1 MLHDLLYINWNP
13 GPDIPI
19 TRIGNFSIKWY
30 GLLWGTSLMWCFFCM
45 QYIFKK
51 LHRNDEKIA
60 LAVQYVFIGGLIGAR
75 LAHIVFYNLD
85 YYMLHPVEL
94 IAVWKGG
101 LASHGGVVGGLLGL
115 YIFCR
120 RNKEYSFFWAL
131 DMGIICIMLLA
142 SLIRIGNLMNSELY
156 GKVSTVPWAFIFE
169 RPDGL
174 PWDSVFSGP
183 YNLPR
188 HPVVLYESF
197 AYFIIQ
203 VLMLLLFSKYKDTK
217 PGLYLT
223 VFLSGTFTVRF
234 LLEFL
239 KEPDGSLIFGLIS
252 KTQALDI
259 PFILA
264 GLFLMYFVLRNK
276 LHYSNKPSLING

>member
-1 MLHDLLYINWNP
+1 MQPILLFINWNP
-13 GPDIPI
+13 SPDFIH
-19 TRIGNFSIKWY
+19 IGNFSIKWY
-30 GLLWGTSLMWCFFCM
+30 GVLWGTSLMWCFFCS

-51 LHRNDEKIA
+51 LHRSDEKVA

-75 LAHIVFYNLD
+75 LAHILFYNLD
-85 YYMLHPVEL
+85 WYMAHPADL

-120 RNKEYSFFWAL
+120 RHREYSFFWTL
-131 DMGIICIMLLA
+131 DHGIITVVLMA

-156 GKVSTVPWAFIFE
+156 GKVTNVPWAFIFQ

-174 PWDSVFSGP
+174 DWQSVFSGP

-188 HPVVLYESF
+188 HPVVLYESI

-203 VLMLLLFSKYKDTK
+203 VGMLRLFLKYKDAK
-217 PGLYLT
+217 PGIYLV
-223 VFLSGTFTVRF
+223 VFLVVVFTVRF
-234 LLEFL
+234 LLEFM
-239 KEPDGSLIFGLIS
+239 KDPDGNLILGLIS

-264 GLFLMYFVLRNK
+264 GIILSYFVFNNK
-276 LHYSNKPSLING
+276 LQYGNKPPLLNG